1 MESRPTF
8 SIIVP
13 VFNRAEQLFEC
24 IEALRHL
31 DCPAAEFEVIVA
43 DDGSE
48 PPVQLPDPGPQDKLT
63 IRLVRSPRN
72 EGPASARNRGA
83 ACARGSYLAFLDDDC
98 LPGPAWLRQIEQR
111 FAEAPDS
118 VIGGRMLDGSPGN
131 PYSAA
136 SAAIT
141 REVYRHYNA
150 DPDRARFFASANLA
164 VPASVFRRIG
174 GFHIGFRVSEDREFC
189 EHCRR
194 NGVRLVY
201 APGAAVVHKE
211 TGGFQAFWRR
221 HYSYGRGAYRFR
233 KRKATGGESGIRL
246 ESGNFY
252 WRMLCA
258 PFIQERNL
266 RAFRLTALVWTSQL
280 ASALGFLAEW
290 RQSRS
295 GPKE

>member
-8 SIIVP
+8 SVIIP
-13 VFNRAEQLFEC
+13 VFNRAEQLSQC
-24 IEALRHL
+24 IDALRHL
-31 DCPAAEFEVIVA
+31 DYPQGQFEVILA

-48 PPVQLPDPGPQDKLT
+48 PPVQLPAPGPENKLA

-83 ACARGSYLAFLDDDC
+83 AWARGKYLAFLDDDC
-98 LPGPAWLRQIEQR
+98 LPEPAWLRRIQQR
-111 FAEAPDS
+111 FEEAPDS
-118 VIGGRMLDGSPGN
+118 VIGGQILDGLPGN

-141 REVYRHYNA
+141 RVAYRHYNA
-150 DPDRARFFASANLA
+150 DPDRARFLASANLA

-189 EHCRR
+189 EQCLR
-194 NGVRLVY
+194 NCIRLVY
-201 APGAAVVHKE
+201 APGATVIH
-211 TGGFQAFWRR
+211 TQDGGFLAFWRR
-221 HYSYGRGAYRFR
+221 HYDYGKGAYRFR
-233 KRKATGGESGIRL
+233 KPKASGVEPGIRL
-246 ESGNFY
+246 EPGNFY
-252 WRMLCA
+252 RRMLCA
-258 PFIQERNL
+258 PLIEGRTP
-266 RAFRLTALVWTSQL
+266 RALLLTALVWISQL

-295 GPKE
+295 GPKK